1 VARPLRVHLSV
12 PAYWPAH
19 SFGGPIAVMMR
30 LAEGLTARGHRVE
43 VVTTSLTS
51 HDARGSTR
59 TRVEEV
65 NGVRVHYLATPLHF
79 RWMGVTPTLPRVL
92 ERAPRPDVVHVFG
105 FRDPVGTGVATW
117 ARLRRVPYVFE
128 GMGMVA
134 PKHRKVFLKRALDA
148 TAFRGVLPGA
158 TLLVAASEVEAR
170 EYRAAGIADDAIVV
184 RPHGFPEVSRE
195 HGPAARRLRERVG
208 LDDSARV
215 VLNVGRIAHGKGLDL
230 LVHIATQLPD
240 AHVVIVGPDGGH
252 GVDREL
258 LALRDRLGVSGRVHF
273 VGPVT
278 REELP
283 GVYADADVFVLPSAY
298 ENFGMVAAEAA
309 AAGAA
314 IVVTDRCGVAEC
326 FAGRGAVVVPYDET
340 HLRNALARLLD
351 DSDLRRRLGDEA
363 REVAEEWSWPRVVE
377 LQEDLYRRA
386 LDSAFN
392 HA

>member
-1 VARPLRVHLSV
+1 
-12 PAYWPAH
+12 
-19 SFGGPIAVMMR
+19 MMR
-30 LAEGLTARGHRVE
+30 LAEGLTARGHAVD
-43 VVTTSLTS
+43 VFTTSLTS
-51 HDARGSTR
+51 HDERGSTR
-59 TRVEEV
+59 TRVEDV

-92 ERAPRPDVVHVFG
+92 ERAPRPDIVHVFG

-158 TLLVAASEVEAR
+158 TLLVAASDVEAR
-170 EYRAAGIADDAIVV
+170 EYRAAGIADERIVV
-184 RPHGFPEVSRE
+184 RPHGFPEASQAL
-195 HGPAARRLRERVG
+195 PPRRLRDRVG

-215 VLNVGRIAHGKGLDL
+215 VLNVGRIAHGKGLEL

-273 VGPVT
+273 VGAVT

-340 HLRNALARLLD
+340 HLRDALARLLAD
-351 DSDLRRRLGDEA
+351 AELRQRLGQEA
-363 REVAEEWSWPRVVE
+363 RHVAEEWSWTRVLD
-377 LQEDLYRRA
+377 LQEDVYRRA
-386 LDSAFN
+386 LGDA
-392 HA
+392 

>member
-1 VARPLRVHLSV
+1 
-12 PAYWPAH
+12 
-19 SFGGPIAVMMR
+19 MMR
-30 LAEGLTARGHRVE
+30 LAEGLTARGHAVE
-43 VVTTSLTS
+43 VFTTSLTS
-51 HDARGSTR
+51 HDERGSRR
-59 TRVEEV
+59 TRVEDV

-117 ARLRRVPYVFE
+117 ARLRRVPYIFE

-134 PKHRKVFLKRALDA
+134 PKHRKVFLKRAIDA
-148 TAFRGVLPGA
+148 TAFRGVLPAA

-170 EYRAAGIADDAIVV
+170 EYRAARIVDERIVV
-184 RPHGFPEVSRE
+184 RPHGFPVVSRE
-195 HGPAARRLRERVG
+195 PAPRGLRERVG
-208 LDDSARV
+208 LDESARV
-215 VLNVGRIAHGKGLDL
+215 VLNVGRIAHGKGLDM

-258 LALRDRLGVSGRVHF
+258 LALRDRLGVTDRVHF

-283 GVYADADVFVLPSAY
+283 AVYADADVFVLPSAY

-326 FAGRGAVVVPYDET
+326 FAGRGALVVPYDEGP
-340 HLRNALARLLD
+340 LRDALARLLGD
-351 DSDLRRRLGDEA
+351 PELRQRLGEEA

-377 LQEDLYRRA
+377 LQESVYRRA
-386 LDSAFN
+386 VCDA
-392 HA
+392 